1 MIVVVQRVSKA
12 EVKIKKNLI
21 GKINKGL
28 VVLLGINKGDKKQDA
43 DFLIKKI
50 STLRIFNDSDGKMNL
65 SIKEIAGSVLLISQF
80 TLCADTA
87 KGRRPSFLN
96 AEGYQ
101 RSKRLY
107 EYFLIMLR
115 KKGISVE
122 AGNFGADMDIKLI
135 NNGPVTII
143 INSLDL

>member
-21 GKINKGL
+21 GKINKGF

-87 KGRRPSFLN
+87 KGRRPNFLN
-96 AEGYQ
+96 A
-101 RSKRLY
+101 ST
-107 EYFLIMLR
+107 
-115 KKGISVE
+115 V
-122 AGNFGADMDIKLI
+122 
-135 NNGPVTII
+135 
-143 INSLDL
+143 